1 MFTISRKLAFA
12 VDAGKAES
20 SVLVAAAHV
29 VLRNREE
36 QADLQKLSIHQMN
49 SEEQAFRKRGR

>member
-1 MFTISRKLAFA
+1 MFTISRKLTFA

-36 QADLQKLSIHQMN
+36 QADLQKSSIQMN

>member
-1 MFTISRKLAFA
+1 MFAIWRMLMFA
-12 VDAGKAES
+12 VYAGKAEA

-36 QADLQKLSIHQMN
+36 QADLQNSSIHMN

>member
-1 MFTISRKLAFA
+1 MFTISRKSTFA
-12 VDAGKAES
+12 VHAGKAES

-36 QADLQKLSIHQMN
+36 QADLQKSSIQMN